1 MFKNGIITLASRP
14 GVGKT
19 ALALQIALNTAAIFG
34 KEVLFYSLEMTEQ
47 QIFDRID
54 RMIQY
59 GGESTK
65 MYAENKSQII
75 VEDNMVDVLNHVTPS
90 AIAERI
96 NSENNKPALVVIDYV
111 QLLAQKPFS
120 RESNILQI
128 ASELSAISRESNTP
142 ILVLSQLPRIIDA
155 RKDKRPL
162 LSDLNFAE
170 KSDTVLMLYRGLYY
184 NIQEQSDKAELIV
197 SKSQNG
203 KCGTIKLNFDKEAL
217 TFKKC

>member
-1 MFKNGIITLASRP
+1 MFKNGLITLASLP

-34 KEVLFYSLEMTEQ
+34 KEVLFYSLEMSEQ

-65 MYAENKSQII
+65 MYAENKSRII
-75 VEDNMVDVLNHVTPS
+75 VEDNILVTPS

-111 QLLAQKPFS
+111 QLLEQKPFS
-120 RESNILQI
+120 REWDILQI

-142 ILVLSQLPRIIDA
+142 IIVLSQLPRIIDA

-170 KSDTVLMLYRGLYY
+170 KSDTVLMLNRRLYY

-197 SKSQNG
+197 LKSQNG
-203 KCGTIKLNFDKEAL
+203 KRGTIKLKFDKEAL
-217 TFKKC
+217 AFKKC

>member
-1 MFKNGIITLASRP
+1 MFKNGLITLASLP

-34 KEVLFYSLEMTEQ
+34 KEVLFYSLEMSEQ

-65 MYAENKSQII
+65 MYAENKSRII
-75 VEDNMVDVLNHVTPS
+75 VEDNIHVTPS

-111 QLLAQKPFS
+111 QLLDQKPFS
-120 RESNILQI
+120 IERDILQI

-142 ILVLSQLPRIIDA
+142 ILILSQLPRTIDA
-155 RKDKRPL
+155 RKGKRPL

-170 KSDTVLMLYRGLYY
+170 KSDTVLMLYRRLYY

-203 KCGTIKLNFDKEAL
+203 KCGTIKLKFDKEAL

>member
-1 MFKNGIITLASRP
+1 MFKNGLITLASLP

-34 KEVLFYSLEMTEQ
+34 KEVLFYSLEMSEQ

-65 MYAENKSQII
+65 MYAENKSRII
-75 VEDNMVDVLNHVTPS
+75 VEDNIHVTPS

-111 QLLAQKPFS
+111 QLLDQKPFS
-120 RESNILQI
+120 IERDILQI

-142 ILVLSQLPRIIDA
+142 ILILSQLPRTIDA
-155 RKDKRPL
+155 RKGKRPL

-184 NIQEQSDKAELIV
+184 KIQEQSDEAELIV

-203 KCGTIKLNFDKEAL
+203 KCGTIKLKFDKEAL

>member
-1 MFKNGIITLASRP
+1 
-14 GVGKT
+14 
-19 ALALQIALNTAAIFG
+19 
-34 KEVLFYSLEMTEQ
+34 
-47 QIFDRID
+47 
-54 RMIQY
+54 MIQY

-65 MYAENKSQII
+65 MYTENKSRII
-75 VEDNMVDVLNHVTPS
+75 VEDNILVTPS

-162 LSDLNFAE
+162 LSDLNFAK

-217 TFKKC
+217 AFKKC